1 MFERFTGLAK
11 RAIARA
17 QDEAIGLGHD
27 YIGTEHIL
35 LGLADVAEGAAAV
48 VLADSGVTASRA
60 RDEITRLPP
69 LDAGS
74 GAPSAAEALAAIG
87 IDVDEIRRRAES
99 NFGPG
104 QFVFPRPA
112 FTPRG
117 KEALT
122 LSLKAAQALGDA
134 DVDTQHLLLG
144 LLAEGQNRAID
155 TLQAIG
161 ADLGQLRSAVLGRTT
176 TA

>member
-1 MFERFTGLAK
+1 VFERFTAPAK
-11 RAIARA
+11 QAITRA
-17 QDEAIGLGHD
+17 QDEAIALGHD

-35 LGLADVAEGAAAV
+35 LGLTHVTGGTAAR
-48 VLADSGVTASRA
+48 VLAESGVTAGRA
-60 RDEITRLPP
+60 RDQISRLPP
-69 LDAGS
+69 PPGHPAG
-74 GAPSAAEALAAIG
+74 PSPAEALAAIG
-87 IDVDEIRRRAES
+87 IDVDEIRRRADR

-122 LSLKAAQALGDA
+122 LSLQAAQDLGDA
-134 DVDTQHLLLG
+134 DVDTRHLLLG

-161 ADLGQLRSAVLGRTT
+161 ADPGQLRSAVLGRTT